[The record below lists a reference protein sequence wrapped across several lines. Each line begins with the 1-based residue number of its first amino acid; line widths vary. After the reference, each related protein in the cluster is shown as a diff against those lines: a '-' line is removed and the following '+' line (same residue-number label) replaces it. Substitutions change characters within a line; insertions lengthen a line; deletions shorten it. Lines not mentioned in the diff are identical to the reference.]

1 VINNRALRDAEV
13 CLICISTKGDC
24 ARADR
29 GEFFDCV
36 YHCHVGFGLIFENAQ
51 LGRAIIRYRAIP
63 IEMVGSEV
71 EPESDGWAKGADC
84 FELERAYL
92 YGEHIE
98 RLLFAR
104 HFRKRLCNVSASERA
119 LSTVIQHLSQH
130 LGRCCLPVRACN
142 SDDRNVAGP
151 PAQLEFADRLNSA
164 RKKIARQ
171 SG

>member
-36 YHCHVGFGLIFENAQ
+36 YHCHVGFVLLFVNGG

-84 FELERAYL
+84 FQWARAYL

-98 RLLFAR
+98 PLLFAR
-104 HFRKRLCNVSASERA
+104 RFRKRLANVSASDRA
-119 LSTVIQHLSQH
+119 LTAGIQHLSQ
-130 LGRCCLPVRACN
+130 
-142 SDDRNVAGP
+142 
-151 PAQLEFADRLNSA
+151 
-164 RKKIARQ
+164 
-171 SG
+171 